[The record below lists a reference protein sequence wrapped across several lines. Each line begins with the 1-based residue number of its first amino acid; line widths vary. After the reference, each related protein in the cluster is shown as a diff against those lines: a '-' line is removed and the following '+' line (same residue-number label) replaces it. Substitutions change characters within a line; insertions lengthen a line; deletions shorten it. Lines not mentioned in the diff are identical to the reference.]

1 MAESKKKT
9 NSLRKAFIRLTLFF
23 WLILSVGILSIYGLF
38 YGASEGWLGELPTF
52 EQIENPESNFAT
64 EIISADGKVIG
75 KFYDENRSP
84 VKYDDLSPYLIDALI
99 STEDERFRNHSG
111 IDFKSLARAIA
122 TLGKGGGGSTI
133 TQQLAKMLFTGTA
146 SRSKGERIKQKIKE
160 WVIAI
165 KLERQYTKDEILTMY
180 FNKFDFNYL
189 AVGINSASKIYFNTT
204 PKDLKIEEAAM
215 LVGMCKNPSLF
226 NPKRRE
232 ELTTN
237 RRNTVFYQ
245 MKRNGM
251 LVQAEVDSLAV
262 LPIELDF
269 SPESHT
275 RGIATYFREYLRGY
289 MKVWLKDNLKPDGTK
304 YNLYRDGLKIYTTID
319 SRMQTYAEEAVTEH
333 LSNLQDVFFKLQKY
347 NKTKPF
353 EGISTEELDR
363 IMNVAMRR
371 SYRYRLMKNLDISE
385 DSIKAVFNTPKEM
398 KVFSWKGDVD
408 TIMSPMDSLK
418 YYKFFLESGVMSMD
432 PETGFVKAWVGGINY
447 KYFKYDHVKQ
457 GKRQVG
463 STFKPFVYASAISQN
478 HYSPCYEIPNTKI
491 TFEKGPK
498 WHLDKD
504 WTPENAGDEYGG
516 MVSLK
521 YGLARSMNNVTAW
534 AMKQTGP
541 AAVVKLVKKMG
552 VESDVPEAPSISLGT
567 ADLSVYEMVGAYG
580 TFANKGIYTKPVTIL
595 RIEDN
600 NGIKLEEFVP
610 ETTGV
615 LSAETAYVML
625 NLMQGV
631 TKYGTGV
638 RLRTKGAKY
647 KRKYGDPVTGYPYAF
662 TNPIAGKTGTS
673 QNHSDGWFM
682 GTVPNLV
689 TGVWV
694 GNEDRSVHFKDLY
707 YGQGATT
714 ALPIWALY
722 MKKVYAD
729 KDLKISDGE
738 FEEPENGVS
747 INLDCD
753 KIKEGNKV
761 EDKIEEEEF

>member
-1 MAESKKKT
+1 MTDSKKKT
-9 NSLRKAFIRLTLFF
+9 NSLKKVFIRFTIFF
-23 WLILSVGILSIYGLF
+23 WIIFAVGILSVYGLF

-52 EQIENPESNFAT
+52 EEIENPESNFAT
-64 EIISADGKVIG
+64 EIISSDGKVIG

-84 VKYDDLSPYLIDALI
+84 VKYEDLSPFLVDALI

-111 IDFKSLARAIA
+111 IDFKSLARAVL
-122 TLGKGGGGSTI
+122 TLGEGGGGSTI

-146 SRSKGERIKQKIKE
+146 SRSKVERLKQKIKE
-160 WVIAI
+160 WVIAVR
-165 KLERQYTKDEILTMY
+165 LERHYTKDEIITMY

-189 AVGINSASKIYFNTT
+189 AVGINSASKIYFNST
-204 PKDLKIEEAAM
+204 PIDLKVEEAAM

-245 MKRNGM
+245 MKRNGN
-251 LVQAEVDSLAV
+251 LLSSEVDSLVV

-275 RGIATYFREYLRGY
+275 KGIATYFREYLRGY
-289 MKVWLKDNLKPDGTK
+289 MKEWLKDNLKPDGTK

-353 EGISTEELDR
+353 EGINNKELDK
-363 IMNVAMRR
+363 IMSVSMRR

-385 DSIKAVFNTPKEM
+385 DSIKTVFNTPIEM

-408 TIMSPMDSLK
+408 TIMSPMDSLR

-457 GKRQVG
+457 AKRQVG

-478 HYSPCYEIPNTKI
+478 HYSPCYEIPNTKV

-498 WHLDKD
+498 WHLDED

-521 YGLARSMNNVTAW
+521 YGLAKSMNNVTAW

-552 VESDVPEAPSISLGT
+552 VESEVPEAPSISLGT

-600 NGIKLEEFVP
+600 NGIKIEEFVP

-625 NLMQGV
+625 DLMQGV
-631 TKYGTGV
+631 TKYGTGI
-638 RLRTKGAKY
+638 RLRTSGARY
-647 KRKYGDPVTGYPYAF
+647 PMESVTGYPYAF

-694 GNEDRSVHFKDLY
+694 GNEDRSVHFKSITF
-707 YGQGATT
+707 GQGATT

-729 KDLKISDGE
+729 KDLKISEGD

-753 KIKEGNKV
+753 KIKEDNKG

>member
-1 MAESKKKT
+1 MAESKKSTK
-9 NSLRKAFIRLTLFF
+9 SSSKVFIRLTLYF
-23 WLILSVGILSIYGLF
+23 WILFVTGILSIYAVF

-64 EIISADGKVIG
+64 EIISSDGKIIG
-75 KFYDENRSP
+75 KFYNENRSP
-84 VKYDDLSPYLIDALI
+84 VKYTDLSPFLVDALI

-111 IDFKSLARAIA
+111 IDLKSLARAVA

-146 SRSKGERIKQKIKE
+146 SRGKVERIKQKIKE
-160 WVIAI
+160 YVIAV

-204 PKDLKIEEAAM
+204 PKDLKVEEAAM

-226 NPKRRE
+226 NPRRRE
-232 ELTTN
+232 ELTTK

-245 MKRNGM
+245 MKRNGK
-251 LVQAEVDSLAV
+251 LSQSDLDSLV
-262 LPIELDF
+262 VMPIKLDF
-269 SPESHT
+269 KPESHT

-289 MKVWLKDNLKPDGTK
+289 MKEWLKENLKPDGTK
-304 YNLYRDGLKIYTTID
+304 YDLYRDGLKIYTTID

-333 LSNLQDVFFKLQKY
+333 LSNLQGVFFELQKY

-353 EGISTEELDR
+353 DGISTEELDK

-371 SYRYRLMKNLDISE
+371 SYRYKSMKRRNISH
-385 DSIKAVFNTPKEM
+385 DSIQAVFNTPVQM

-408 TIMSPMDSLK
+408 TIMSPMDSLR
-418 YYKFFLESGVMSMD
+418 YYKFFLESGLMSMD

-447 KYFKYDHVKQ
+447 KHFKYDHVKQ
-457 GKRQVG
+457 AKRQVG

-478 HYSPCYEIPNTKI
+478 HYSPCYEIPNTRV

-521 YGLARSMNNVTAW
+521 YGLAKSMNNVTAW

-541 AAVVKLVKKMG
+541 SAVVKLVKKMDL
-552 VESDVPEAPSISLGT
+552 ESNGPEAPSIALGT
-567 ADLSVYEMVGAYG
+567 ADLSVFEMVGAYG
-580 TFANKGIYTKPVTIL
+580 TFANKGIYTKPVTII

-600 NGIKLEEFVP
+600 NGIILDEFIP
-610 ETTGV
+610 ETTEV

-631 TKYGTGV
+631 TKFGTGV
-638 RLRTKGAKY
+638 RLRTKGARY
-647 KRKYGDPVTGYPYAF
+647 KMNSVTGYPYAF

-689 TGVWV
+689 TGIWV
-694 GNEDRSVHFKDLY
+694 GNEDRSVHFKSITF
-707 YGQGATT
+707 GQGATT

-722 MKKVYAD
+722 MKKVYAN
-729 KDLKISDGE
+729 KNLKISDGD
-738 FEEPENGVS
+738 FELPENGVS
-747 INLDCD
+747 INLDCN
-753 KIKEGNKV
+753 KIKEDKKV
-761 EDKIEEEEF
+761 EEIIEEEEF

>member
-1 MAESKKKT
+1 MAKSEKGAKS
-9 NSLRKAFIRLTLFF
+9 SRKLFIKLTILFWVIF
-23 WLILSVGILSIYGLF
+23 AVGVLSVYGIF

-64 EIISADGKVIG
+64 EIISSDGKVIG
-75 KFYDENRSP
+75 KFYNENRTP
-84 VKYDDLSPYLIDALI
+84 VKYEELSPYLIDALI
-99 STEDERFRNHSG
+99 STEDERFRDHSG
-111 IDFKSLARAIA
+111 IDFRSLARAVS

-146 SRSKGERIKQKIKE
+146 SRSKLERLKQKIKE

-189 AVGINSASKIYFNTT
+189 SVGINSASKIYFNTT
-204 PKDLKIEEAAM
+204 PKDLKVEEAAM

-232 ELTTN
+232 ELTTK
-237 RRNTVFYQ
+237 RRNTVFLQ
-245 MKRNGM
+245 MERNGK
-251 LVQAEVDSLAV
+251 LTQTEVDSLSV

-269 SPESHT
+269 NPEGHT
-275 RGIATYFREYLRGY
+275 KGIATYFREYLRGY
-289 MKVWLKDNLKPDGTK
+289 MKEWLNKHPKPDGTK

-319 SRMQTYAEEAVTEH
+319 SRMQTYAEEAVEEH
-333 LSNLQDVFFKLQKY
+333 LSNLQSVFFKLQKHNRTRPFLDISKDQL
-347 NKTKPF
+347 NK
-353 EGISTEELDR
+353 
-363 IMNVAMRR
+363 IMTVAMRR

-385 DSIKAVFNTPKEM
+385 DSIKTVFNTPIKM

-408 TIMSPMDSLK
+408 TLMSPMDSLR
-418 YYKFFLESGVMSMD
+418 YYKFFLESGLMSMD

-447 KYFKYDHVKQ
+447 NYFKYDHVKQ

-478 HYSPCYEIPNTKI
+478 HYSPCYEIPNTRV
-491 TFEKGPK
+491 TFEAGPK

-521 YGLARSMNNVTAW
+521 YGLAKSMNNVTAW
-534 AMKQTGP
+534 VMKQTGP
-541 AAVVKLVKKMG
+541 AAVVKLAKKMG
-552 VESDVPEAPSISLGT
+552 VESEIPEAPSIALGT

-580 TFANKGIYTKPVTIL
+580 TFANKGIYNKPVTVI

-600 NGIKLEEFVP
+600 NGIVLDEYVP
-610 ETTGV
+610 ETTV
-615 LSAETAYVML
+615 ALSAETAYVML
-625 NLMQGV
+625 SLMQGV
-631 TKYGTGV
+631 TKYGTGI
-638 RLRTKGAKY
+638 RLRTKWGHY
-647 KRKYGDPVTGYPYAF
+647 PMNVVTGYPYQF

-682 GTVPNLV
+682 GIVPNLV
-689 TGVWV
+689 TGVWI
-694 GNEDRSVHFKDLY
+694 GNEDRSVHFKSITF
-707 YGQGATT
+707 GQGATT
-714 ALPIWALY
+714 ALPVWALY

-729 KDLKISDGE
+729 KDLNISQED
-738 FEEPENGVS
+738 FEMPENGVS
-747 INLDCD
+747 INLDCE
-753 KIKEGNKV
+753 KIKEKQESQDV
-761 EDKIEEEEF
+761 IEEEEF

>member
-1 MAESKKKT
+1 MAKSKKDTKST
-9 NSLRKAFIRLTLFF
+9 RKVFIRLTIAF
-23 WLILSVGILSIYGLF
+23 WVIFAAGILSVYGLF

-52 EQIENPESNFAT
+52 EEIENPESNFAT
-64 EIISADGKVIG
+64 EIISSDGKVIG

-84 VKYDDLSPYLIDALI
+84 VKYEDLSPYLVDALI
-99 STEDERFRNHSG
+99 STEDERFRDHSG
-111 IDFKSLARAIA
+111 IDFKSLARAIS

-146 SRSKGERIKQKIKE
+146 SRSKVERVKQKIKE
-160 WVIAI
+160 WVIAV
-165 KLERQYTKDEILTMY
+165 KLERQYTKDEIITMY

-204 PKDLKIEEAAM
+204 PKDLKVEEAAM

-232 ELTTN
+232 EMTTN
-237 RRNTVFYQ
+237 RRNTVFLQ
-245 MKRNGM
+245 MSRNGK
-251 LVQAEVDSLAV
+251 LSQSEVDSLSA
-262 LPIELDF
+262 LPIKLDF
-269 SPESHT
+269 KPESHT
-275 RGIATYFREYLRGY
+275 KGIATYFREYLRGY
-289 MKVWLKDNLKPDGTK
+289 MKVWIKDHPKPDGTE

-319 SRMQTYAEEAVTEH
+319 SRMQKYAEEAVTEH
-333 LSNLQDVFFKLQKY
+333 LTNLQGIFFKLQKY
-347 NKTKPF
+347 NRTKPF
-353 EGISTEELDR
+353 EGITKAELNK
-363 IMNVAMRR
+363 IMEVAMRR
-371 SYRYRLMKNLDISE
+371 SYRYRLMKNRNISE
-385 DSIKAVFNTPKEM
+385 DSIKAVFNTPTQM

-408 TIMSPMDSLK
+408 TIMSPMDSLR
-418 YYKFFLESGVMSMD
+418 YYKFFLESGMMSMD
-432 PETGFVKAWVGGINY
+432 PETGFVKAWVGGIDY
-447 KYFKYDHVKQ
+447 EYFKYDHVKQ
-457 GKRQVG
+457 AKRQVG

-478 HYSPCYEIPNTKI
+478 HYSPCYEIPNTRV

-521 YGLARSMNNVTAW
+521 YGLAKSMNNVTAW

-541 AAVVKLVKKMG
+541 AAVVKLAKKMG
-552 VESDVPEAPSISLGT
+552 VESEIPEAPSIALGT

-580 TFANKGIYTKPVTIL
+580 TFANKGIYTKPVTVL

-600 NGIKLEEFVP
+600 NGILLDEFVP
-610 ETTGV
+610 ETTV
-615 LSAETAYVML
+615 ALSAETAYIML

-638 RLRTKGAKY
+638 RLRTKYAKY
-647 KRKYGDPVTGYPYAF
+647 YLNPATGYPYQF

-682 GTVPNLV
+682 GIVPNLV

-694 GNEDRSVHFKDLY
+694 GNEDRSVHFKHISF
-707 YGQGATT
+707 GQGATT

-722 MKKVYAD
+722 MKKVYAN
-729 KDLKISDGE
+729 KDLGISDGD
-738 FEEPENGVS
+738 FEMPENGIS
-747 INLDCD
+747 INLDCE
-753 KIKEGNKV
+753 KVKEAKKV
-761 EDKIEEEEF
+761 EEVIEEEEF

>member
-1 MAESKKKT
+1 MAKST
-9 NSLRKAFIRLTLFF
+9 RRVFIRLTIIF
-23 WLILSVGILSIYGLF
+23 WIIFAAGVLSVYGLF

-52 EQIENPESNFAT
+52 EEIENPESNFAT
-64 EIISADGKVIG
+64 EIISSDGKTIG

-84 VKYDDLSPYLIDALI
+84 VKYEDLSPYLVDALI
-99 STEDERFRNHSG
+99 STEDERFRDHSG
-111 IDFKSLARAIA
+111 IDFRSLARAIS

-146 SRSKGERIKQKIKE
+146 SRSKVERIKQKIKE
-160 WVIAI
+160 WVIAV
-165 KLERQYTKDEILTMY
+165 KLERQYTKDEIITMY

-204 PKDLKIEEAAM
+204 PKDLKVEEAAM

-232 ELTTN
+232 EMTRN
-237 RRNTVFYQ
+237 RRNVVFLQ
-245 MKRNGM
+245 MNRNGK
-251 LVQAEVDSLAV
+251 LSQSEVDSLSV
-262 LPIELDF
+262 LPIKLDF
-269 SPESHT
+269 KPESHT
-275 RGIATYFREYLRGY
+275 KGIATYFREYLRGY
-289 MKVWLKDNLKPDGTK
+289 MKSWVKENPKPDGTK

-319 SRMQTYAEEAVTEH
+319 SRMQKYAEEAMTEH
-333 LSNLQDVFFKLQKY
+333 LTNLQGIFFKLQRY
-347 NKTKPF
+347 NRTKPF
-353 EGISTEELDR
+353 EGITKAELNK
-363 IMNVAMRR
+363 IMEVAMRR
-371 SYRYRLMKNLDISE
+371 SYRYRLMKNRNISE
-385 DSIKAVFNTPKEM
+385 DSIKAVFNTPTQM
-398 KVFSWKGDVD
+398 KVFSWKGDID
-408 TIMSPMDSLK
+408 TIMSPMDSLR
-418 YYKFFLESGVMSMD
+418 YYKFFLESGMMSMD
-432 PETGFVKAWVGGINY
+432 PETGFVKAWVGGIDY

-457 GKRQVG
+457 AKRQVG

-478 HYSPCYEIPNTKI
+478 HYSPCYEIPNTRV

-521 YGLARSMNNVTAW
+521 FGLAKSMNNVTAW

-541 AAVVKLVKKMG
+541 AAVVKLAKKMG
-552 VESDVPEAPSISLGT
+552 VESDIPEAPSIALGT

-580 TFANKGIYTKPVTIL
+580 TFANKGIYTKPMTVL

-600 NGIKLEEFVP
+600 NGILLDEFVP
-610 ETTGV
+610 ETNV
-615 LSAETAYVML
+615 ALSAETAYVML

-631 TKYGTGV
+631 TKFGTGV
-638 RLRTKGAKY
+638 RLRTRNAKY
-647 KRKYGDPVTGYPYAF
+647 YLNPVTGYPYQF
-662 TNPIAGKTGTS
+662 ENPIAGKTGTS

-682 GTVPNLV
+682 GIVPNLV

-694 GNEDRSVHFKDLY
+694 GNEDRSVHFKHISF
-707 YGQGATT
+707 GQGATT

-729 KDLKISDGE
+729 KDLKISDGD
-738 FEEPENGVS
+738 FELPENGVS
-747 INLDCD
+747 INLDCE
-753 KIKEGNKV
+753 KEKESKKV
-761 EDKIEEEEF
+761 EEVIEEEEF